1 MDRSKEKS
9 GHENKQ
15 LVDTVKAL
23 IALYKSAFGND
34 CASVPIAFSVSFAA
48 NSTTFMSI

>member
-34 CASVPIAFSVSFAA
+34 WKQAYTATVRTNLTGV
-48 NSTTFMSI
+48 